1 MKRKNMALDI
11 VAAVY
16 HNGVRKV
23 LEANLEFK
31 NYELHNIHDIF
42 DTTITNHKKICQKVI

>member
-23 LEANLEFK
+23 LVANLGFK
-31 NYELHNIHDIF
+31 NY
-42 DTTITNHKKICQKVI
+42 DTPKFS